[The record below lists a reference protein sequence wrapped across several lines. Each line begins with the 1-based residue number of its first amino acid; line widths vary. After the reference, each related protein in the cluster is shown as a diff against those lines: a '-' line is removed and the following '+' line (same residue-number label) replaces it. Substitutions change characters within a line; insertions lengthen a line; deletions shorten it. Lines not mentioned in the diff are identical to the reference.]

1 MSAQIIQIKPYQD
14 RKAQPKPDPYR
25 IIQIKPYQDRKA
37 QPKPDP
43 YRIMMDTITAHWISF
58 LMELGAAKDEPHS
71 K

>member
-1 MSAQIIQIKPYQD
+1 MSAQIIP
-14 RKAQPKPDPYR
+14 
-25 IIQIKPYQDRKA
+25 IKPYQDRKA

-58 LMELGAAKDEPHS
+58 LMELGAAKDEPHP